1 MSVPTLRWLQIH
13 RYEQFAPVRVEF
25 SERENLVLGINGAGK
40 TRLLKLLRAVLG
52 LDFGELRE
60 RPFDVEFEL
69 ATVSAQDAERQVI
82 ITGRVQSGAG
92 ERVEGGDELPG
103 TMQRRGSTLTAS
115 VSFAANDTKFDCAF
129 KDGEVAIRNAAGA
142 VDVISYSDDGS
153 LLPPYLLGS
162 PLKVVREFNELYPVC
177 GSVVVSEADQ
187 EFQILTH
194 VAEYS
199 LSRGRRVMV
208 DPGQRME
215 RRLAQEIG
223 PLLSYVASRMDR
235 EHTGEGIAPPPARSA
250 GAPVVEA
257 GEAGTVLGSIQA
269 AIRATQLRLFPKVV
283 RQSNELIECRGLG
296 IRVRFVDGTELA
308 DTELTFG
315 QRRFLYA
322 GLMLLQDPDAPFLID
337 EVDNGLHPRLL
348 LTLLTLLQGRQ
359 CFLAGHNKLIVDYTD
374 FASVEDVQRKIHVV
388 TRGDDGRQSV
398 QVFDQATASDVFEK
412 ISVAIQSPSDVLLA
426 EGLW

>member
-69 ATVSAQDAERQVI
+69 ATVSAQNVSTPVL
-82 ITGRVQSGAG
+82 ITGRVQNGSA
-92 ERVEGGDELPG
+92 ELVEGADDFREKKVP
-103 TMQRRGSTLTAS
+103 RRSNTLTAS
-115 VSFAANDTKFDCAF
+115 LSFAANGASFDCVF
-129 KDGEVAIRNAAGA
+129 KGGEVTIRNQAGA
-142 VDVISYSDDGS
+142 VDVISYPDDGS
-153 LLPPYLLGS
+153 LLPPYILGP

-177 GSVVVSEADQ
+177 ESCFVSEADQ

-194 VAEYS
+194 EAEYS
-199 LSRGRRVMV
+199 LATPPSRARRVMV
-208 DPGQRME
+208 DPGQRLG
-215 RRLAQEIG
+215 RQLVQEISS
-223 PLLSYVASRMDR
+223 LLSYVATRMNK
-235 EHTGEGIAPPPARSA
+235 EVGSEGIPLP
-250 GAPVVEA
+250 
-257 GEAGTVLGSIQA
+257 GTEVREEGRDLGRIQE
-269 AIRATQLRLFPKVV
+269 AIRATQLRLFPKIV

-322 GLMLLQDPDAPFLID
+322 GLMLLRDPQAPFLID
-337 EVDNGLHPRLL
+337 EIDNGLHPRLL

-359 CFLAGHNKLIVDYTD
+359 CFLAGHNKLIVDYTN
-374 FASVEDVQRKIHVV
+374 FASAEDVQRKIHVV
-388 TRGDDGRQSV
+388 TRGDDGRQRV
-398 QVFDQATASDVFEK
+398 QVFDGATARDVFEK